1 MFKKFLFLGAAALAM
16 TATSTIAADA
26 SRLRFMVPA
35 QASYTGES
43 LGAADP
49 ATTEAS
55 GINIQYVHSSGFGIG
70 YHNTISFKMTY
81 PDGEYLD
88 FQNASFVDLSY
99 LFGGELTGQIVVG
112 TLIGHGDTESGGLSG
127 ETSTSPVEEKSGTA
141 FGLNVGYEYSFPF
154 GKYEALLG
162 YRSESLTLNS
172 ADVSR
177 TLILVGLGKT
187 F

>member
-1 MFKKFLFLGAAALAM
+1 
-16 TATSTIAADA
+16 
-26 SRLRFMVPA
+26 
-35 QASYTGES
+35 
-43 LGAADP
+43 
-49 ATTEAS
+49 
-55 GINIQYVHSSGFGIG
+55 
-70 YHNTISFKMTY
+70 
-81 PDGEYLD
+81 
-88 FQNASFVDLSY
+88 
-99 LFGGELTGQIVVG
+99 LTGQIVVG

-162 YRSESLTLNS
+162 YRSESLTLDS
-172 ADVSR
+172 TDVSR

>member
-112 TLIGHGDTESGGLSG
+112 TLIGHGDIESASG
-127 ETSTSPVEEKSGTA
+127 PSPVEEKSGTA
-141 FGLNVGYEYSFPF
+141 FGINVGYEYSFPF

>member
-1 MFKKFLFLGAAALAM
+1 MIKRVLFLGAAALAM

-43 LGAADP
+43 LGADP
-49 ATTEAS
+49 ATTEAL
-55 GINIQYVHSSGFGIG
+55 GTNIQYVHSSGFGIG

-88 FQNASFVDLSY
+88 FQTASFIDFSY

-162 YRSESLTLNS
+162 YRSESLTLDS
-172 ADVSR
+172 TDVSR

>member
-43 LGAADP
+43 LGADP
-49 ATTEAS
+49 ATTEAL
-55 GINIQYVHSSGFGIG
+55 GTNIQYVHSSGFGIG

-81 PDGEYLD
+81 PDGGYLD
-88 FQNASFVDLSY
+88 FQNASFIDFSY

-112 TLIGHGDTESGGLSG
+112 TLIGHGDIESASG
-127 ETSTSPVEEKSGTA
+127 PSPVEEKSGTA

-162 YRSESLTLNS
+162 YRSESLTLDS
-172 ADVSR
+172 TDVSR